1 MQLSVYSSPEP
12 AFFVNSFIL
21 ETENGVIVI
30 DTQFLVSQAIKLQ
43 QAIEKLGKPI
53 LAVIITHPH
62 PDHFNGTS
70 ILCENLDIPIY
81 STRSTLEEIKA
92 IEAPKR
98 EFWKQS
104 YGDDYPNSTL
114 LPNKLVRSKE
124 ALTIDGVEIVIDDLG
139 AGESSDITVIYLPAE
154 KVLIASDL
162 LYNKVHPWL
171 AESRSQAWM
180 EQIRYVKSAYADAE
194 VVYAGHGTEGDL
206 KALDEQLEYIQS
218 FQALVSSHLT
228 PDGLLASNAKEQ
240 IKHTMQA
247 RYPGYPLEFLIEM
260 NADGVAKEL
269 AS

>member
-1 MQLSVYSSPEP
+1 M
-12 AFFVNSFIL
+12 
-21 ETENGVIVI
+21 
-30 DTQFLVSQAIKLQ
+30 
-43 QAIEKLGKPI
+43 
-53 LAVIITHPH
+53 
-62 PDHFNGTS
+62 
-70 ILCENLDIPIY
+70 
-81 STRSTLEEIKA
+81 
-92 IEAPKR
+92 
-98 EFWKQS
+98 
-104 YGDDYPNSTL
+104 
-114 LPNKLVRSKE
+114 
-124 ALTIDGVEIVIDDLG
+124 
-139 AGESSDITVIYLPAE
+139 IYLPAE

-218 FQALVSSHLT
+218 FQALVNSHLT
-228 PDGLLASNAKEQ
+228 PDGFLASDAKEQ